1 MLSLTRKTDHALV
14 ALAYLG
20 QRRDEPVPAA
30 SAREIAERFGLP
42 LPQMMNIL
50 KVLARARLVRSMR
63 GPAGGY
69 ELAVDPDRIS
79 LLEVVTAMEGPMRF
93 ARCVVA
99 LPVVGQGCEIECDC
113 PVREPIRR
121 LHNRLNRFL
130 EGVTLADL
138 LDAQVDVPLESVGV

>member
-1 MLSLTRKTDHALV
+1 MGLTRKTDHALV

-20 QRRDEPVPAA
+20 QRRDEPVSAT

-50 KVLARARLVRSMR
+50 KMLARAKLVQSMR

-79 LLEVVTAMEGPMRF
+79 LLDVVTAMEGSMRF
-93 ARCVVA
+93 TRCTGA
-99 LPVVGQGCEIECDC
+99 LPVVGPGCEIECDC
-113 PVREPIRR
+113 PIREPIHR
-121 LHNRLNRFL
+121 LNDRLNRFL
-130 EGVTLADL
+130 EGITLADL
-138 LDAQVDVPLESVGV
+138 MGTRGSVPLESVGV